1 MQDDLVFLPGKVA
14 KGFGEISP
22 LLLCTRVSS
31 ALVLTDP
38 ATLRSIQIEVRT
50 LKLVCASRQPLL
62 RCLPG
67 IVSTW
72 NRVNT
77 DVLTMSRLSLAA
89 VPVLRLQYRVRC
101 HSRC

>member
-1 MQDDLVFLPGKVA
+1 MHADIEATCETQDDLVFLPSKVA

-50 LKLVCASRQPLL
+50 YLS
-62 RCLPG
+62 G
-67 IVSTW
+67 
-72 NRVNT
+72 
-77 DVLTMSRLSLAA
+77 TMWFSMS
-89 VPVLRLQYRVRC
+89 
-101 HSRC
+101 